1 MLLNDM
7 QMWCPRTGPTL
18 QSITSPCIANDLTG
32 AGQSP
37 PGKGVCI
44 MDGSSWKKVIVSSFV
59 LGVAGIM
66 TCISALLN
74 DIVPAWS
81 VLAFIAVLI
90 PLALAIIAILA
101 GFIWLCDKCENY
113 FADRT
118 DKILDT
124 GKRESGKDAGPNGQN
139 SVDENRRYVKYMSP
153 RQTRLLEQY
162 NATLRGSRSTE
173 PTSNMNLPPTKAWH
187 GQ

>member
-1 MLLNDM
+1 
-7 QMWCPRTGPTL
+7 
-18 QSITSPCIANDLTG
+18 
-32 AGQSP
+32 
-37 PGKGVCI
+37 

-81 VLAFIAVLI
+81 VLAFISVLI

-139 SVDENRRYVKYMSP
+139 SV
-153 RQTRLLEQY
+153 
-162 NATLRGSRSTE
+162 
-173 PTSNMNLPPTKAWH
+173 
-187 GQ
+187 